1 MERNINVQ
9 DAAEAEAV
17 GSQRDVRGK
26 HTLGGQV
33 MRQILFRGKTKNG
46 EWIMGDFLHPFNIA
60 YTKIEYDRVLHGN
73 T

>member
-1 MERNINVQ
+1 
-9 DAAEAEAV
+9 
-17 GSQRDVRGK
+17 
-26 HTLGGQV
+26 